1 MGERKALGK
10 GLSALLGQRPA
21 GPAAT
26 VAAERSVAGR
36 PLSPQSDPAPLPAS
50 GVHLVPIS
58 KIEPNPDQPREA
70 IDDATLKELAASVAK
85 DGVIQPIVVRQVE
98 DCYQLIAG
106 ERRWRAARL
115 AGLETI
121 PALVHT
127 VHDPADSLRLAL
139 VENIQREDLN
149 PLEEARAYRE
159 LIQRCGL
166 TQEQL
171 AEQVCK
177 NRSTVTN
184 TLRLLNLPADIQA
197 LLAQGKIMM
206 GHARALLAC
215 DTESVQRK
223 VAEQI
228 VADEL
233 SVRAVERLIS
243 GGSGAAKKGTARSKP
258 TGAADPHLAQLER
271 TLRERLGTKV
281 RIQPSGKAGGRI
293 VIEYYS
299 GEELEGL
306 LERLGAIAR
315 E

>member
-26 VAAERSVAGR
+26 VAAERPVAGR
-36 PLSPQSDPAPLPAS
+36 PMSPQSDPAPLPES

-106 ERRWRAARL
+106 ERRWRA
-115 AGLETI
+115 
-121 PALVHT
+121 ALVHT